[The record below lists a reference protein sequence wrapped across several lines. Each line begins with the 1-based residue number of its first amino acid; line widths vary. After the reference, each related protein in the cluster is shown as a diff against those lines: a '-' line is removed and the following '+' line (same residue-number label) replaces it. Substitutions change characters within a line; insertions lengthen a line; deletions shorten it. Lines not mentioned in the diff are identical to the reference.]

1 MPRLEK
7 KVYKVSSITSVSDVP
22 HLSLEKEAHKAKSDI
37 DNFEGLFIDYG
48 WRETSYPYTQQN
60 SYAEETEQEITVAVL
75 ENEYLYAEFLPSL
88 GGRLWKLY
96 DKKKQR
102 DVLYTNDVI
111 RFRNLSIRNAWFSGG
126 VEWNCGIIGHSP
138 FTCSQMYCAFVQGKN
153 GEDVLRFYEFERVRE
168 IYYQI
173 DFWLDESKLMTAVRI
188 ENQNSEV
195 VPMYWWSNMA
205 TPEYKGGRVVVPA
218 NSAYNNSDGM
228 GIKKSQIPFDNG
240 IDVSYPENIPNT
252 IDYFYDIAKNDDK
265 FIANVDSEGYGLL
278 QFSSSNLKGRKLFSW
293 GHRKGSS
300 HWQKM
305 LTDKAGDYVEIQAG
319 LGKTQYECI
328 PMPPKCVW
336 NFSECYTLADIPE
349 NKVNLPYNELVNAVR
364 EQIASLD
371 GCGML
376 DEKLSDFQN
385 DISLQKG
392 DVVLS
397 GSGFGYL
404 NKTLGGKAPE
414 HLAFYADD
422 EVKPWI
428 DLAENKTLMGRLSF
442 AYGCKMENL
451 LMKNRNICNW
461 NIAYQLALLAYD
473 RREFEK
479 AKQYCAQSL
488 IFDNNEYNN
497 HLYGFILYQLG
508 YERSVYFAEKCIDI
522 NSGSYCLAESVF
534 ALLLKQKAY
543 SSVIGCFDKLSED
556 IKQNP
561 RILMYLSM
569 AYLKAGDAKK
579 AEEILT
585 GNGGLVLL
593 DFREGDKFLD
603 ILYRSIRKTVYGE
616 NYNEVIVPE
625 QFDFIVSDIKTE
637 ETE

>member
-22 HLSLEKEAHKAKSDI
+22 HLSLDKDAHKAKSDI

-75 ENEYLYAEFLPSL
+75 ENEYLYAEFLPTL

-96 DKKKQR
+96 DKKKRR

-111 RFRNLSIRNAWFSGG
+111 RFRNLSICNAWFSGG

-138 FTCSQMYCAFVQGKN
+138 FTCSQMYCAFVKGKN

-173 DFWLDESKLMTAVRI
+173 DFWLDENKLMTAVRI

-336 NFSECYTLADIPE
+336 SFSECYTLADIPE
-349 NKVNLPYNELVNAVR
+349 SKVNLPYNELVNAVR
-364 EQIASLD
+364 EQIHSLG
-371 GCGML
+371 GCSAL
-376 DEKLSDFQN
+376 DEKLPDFLN

-497 HLYGFILYQLG
+497 HLYGFILYQLDD
-508 YERSVYFAEKCIDI
+508 ERSVYFAEKCIDI

-585 GNGGLVLL
+585 ENGGLVLL

-637 ETE
+637 KTE

>member
-60 SYAEETEQEITVAVL
+60 SYAEETESEITVAVL
-75 ENEYLYAEFLPSL
+75 ENDYLYAEFLPTL

-173 DFWLDESKLMTAVRI
+173 DFWLDENKLMTAVRI

-252 IDYFYDIAKNDDK
+252 IDYFYGIAPNDDK

-293 GHRKGSS
+293 GHRKGSY

-319 LGKTQYECI
+319 IGKTQYECI

-336 NFSECYTLADIPE
+336 SFSECYTLADIPE
-349 NKVNLPYNELVNAVR
+349 SKVNLPYNELVNAVR
-364 EQIASLD
+364 EQIASLG

-376 DEKLSDFQN
+376 DEKLPDFLN

-392 DVVLS
+392 DAVLS

-404 NKTLGGKAPE
+404 NEILGGKVPE
-414 HLAFYADD
+414 HLEFIADD
-422 EVKPWI
+422 EVKLWI
-428 DLAENKTLMGRLSF
+428 NLAENSNVSGRLSF
-442 AYGCKMENL
+442 AYGSKMENL
-451 LMKNRNICNW
+451 LIKNKNLCNW

-497 HLYGFILYQLG
+497 HLYGFVVYQLG
-508 YERSVYFAEKCIDI
+508 DERSVYFAEKCIDI
-522 NSGSYCLAESVF
+522 NSGSYCLAESVL

-543 SSVIGCFDKLSED
+543 SSVIGCFDKLSDD
-556 IKQNP
+556 IRQNP

-585 GNGGLVLL
+585 GNGGLVLF

-603 ILYRSIRKTVYGE
+603 ILYRSIRKTLYGE

>member
-75 ENEYLYAEFLPSL
+75 ENEYLYAEFLPTL

-138 FTCSQMYCAFVQGKN
+138 FTCSQMYCAFVKGKN
-153 GEDVLRFYEFERVRE
+153 GEDVLRFYEFERVRG

-173 DFWLDESKLMTAVRI
+173 DFWLDENKLMTAVRI

-218 NSAYNNSDGM
+218 DSAYNNSDGM

-336 NFSECYTLADIPE
+336 SFSECYTLADIPE
-349 NKVNLPYNELVNAVR
+349 NKVNMPYNELVNAVR
-364 EQIASLD
+364 EQIHSLG
-371 GCGML
+371 GCSVL
-376 DEKLSDFQN
+376 DKKLPDFLN

-392 DVVLS
+392 EVKFC

-404 NKTLGGKAPE
+404 NETLGGKAPE
-414 HLAFYADD
+414 HLEFIADD

-428 DLAENKTLMGRLSF
+428 DLAENKILTGRLSF
-442 AYGCKMENL
+442 AYGSKMENL
-451 LMKNRNICNW
+451 LLKNKNICNW

-497 HLYGFILYQLG
+497 HLYGFILYQLDD
-508 YERSVYFAEKCIDI
+508 ERSVYFAEKCIDI

-569 AYLKAGDAKK
+569 AYLKSGDAKK
-579 AEEILT
+579 AEKILT
-585 GNGGLVLL
+585 ENGGLVLL

-616 NYNEVIVPE
+616 DYYEVIVPE

>member
-22 HLSLEKEAHKAKSDI
+22 HLSLDKDAHKAKSDI

-75 ENEYLYAEFLPSL
+75 ENEYLYAEFLPTL

-96 DKKKQR
+96 DKKKRR

-111 RFRNLSIRNAWFSGG
+111 RFRNLSICNAWFSGG

-138 FTCSQMYCAFVQGKN
+138 FTCSQMYCAFVKGKN

-173 DFWLDESKLMTAVRI
+173 DFWLDENKLMTAVRI

-336 NFSECYTLADIPE
+336 SFSECYTLADIPE
-349 NKVNLPYNELVNAVR
+349 SKVNLPYNELVNAVR
-364 EQIASLD
+364 EQIHSLG
-371 GCGML
+371 GCNML
-376 DEKLSDFQN
+376 DKKLPDFLN
-385 DISLQKG
+385 GISLQKG

-451 LMKNRNICNW
+451 LMKSRNICNW

-497 HLYGFILYQLG
+497 HLYGFILYQLDD
-508 YERSVYFAEKCIDI
+508 ERSVYFAEKCIDI
-522 NSGSYCLAESVF
+522 NSGSYWLAESVF

-637 ETE
+637 KTE